1 MGVHHFHCCINMETN
16 QKLHGKMENLWTGQQ
31 LVVDE
36 LRDSTCRNI
45 LPIVFS
51 ILKMVDKLSDAGA

>member
-1 MGVHHFHCCINMETN
+1 METN
-16 QKLHGKMENLWTGQQ
+16 QKLHGKMDNLWIGIQ

-36 LRDSTCRNI
+36 IRDSTCRNI

-51 ILKMVDKLSDAGA
+51 ILKNG

>member
-1 MGVHHFHCCINMETN
+1 MESN
-16 QKLHGKMENLWTGQQ
+16 QKLHGKMENLWTRLQ

-45 LPIVFS
+45 LPIVFA
-51 ILKMVDKLSDAGA
+51 ILKKVDKPSDAGA